1 MKTLAEKIFITVLLV
16 MTLVGVFWLVAA
28 FLKAVIIMDDDLI
41 FLYGMA
47 LSVANSS
54 SFLFLIL
61 SSLIGSIWQKKKTK
75 KQKQGEEK

>member
-28 FLKAVIIMDDDLI
+28 FLKAVIIMEDDLI

-47 LSVANSS
+47 LSAASS
-54 SFLFLIL
+54 SFLLIL
-61 SSLIGSIWQKKKTK
+61 LISSLIESIWQKKK
-75 KQKQGEEK
+75 QKNKNKEK